1 VIPGCGNSLVEEE
14 KDGEASESSIVQ
26 AHEVGDV
33 DDSLGMN
40 AMNDEIDDE
49 SGEVLSNLA
58 LAMKHKIG
66 IMKENELQ

>member
-1 VIPGCGNSLVEEE
+1 
-14 KDGEASESSIVQ
+14 
-26 AHEVGDV
+26 
-33 DDSLGMN
+33 
-40 AMNDEIDDE
+40 MNDEIDDE